1 MDKTKISFIA
11 ENDWANVLTEYSHCL
26 NKHSEDIET
35 KSICLNKHPLNY
47 NIQHDYDLSIC
58 SPEQKQE
65 ARQFL
70 ENSDVI
76 IFGEEGAMPP
86 TNFKVLEIY
95 KQILGIDLL
104 NSNKKLIIW
113 HPGSHYRNNYNFY
126 NNHPLRDKI
135 YKHLYAID
143 LYRLSN
149 KEKND
154 FPLLPYQYFEFNYT
168 EFINNFKIKLEN
180 KPWTILHIPS
190 NSKKKGTKYFTSTI
204 DKLNLNP
211 LKFTYKV
218 FEGIPNPQALKEKEK
233 SVFYLDQFNEE
244 GSFGIASLESLFRSN
259 FTFSVLHN
267 IIESLHKLTGEYVTP
282 IVPLE
287 FDSNKLYDNL
297 TDYILNINEKELV
310 EYMENIG
317 IILEKWYNPNSVV
330 NNIKKIING

>member
-1 MDKTKISFIA
+1 MKISFIA
-11 ENDWANVLTEYSHCL
+11 KNDFANVLTEYAYCL
-26 NKHSEDIET
+26 NKHSEDIEA
-35 KSICLNKHPLNY
+35 KSICLHKHAFNY
-47 NIQHDYDLSIC
+47 SNQHDYNLLGCTYDQGL
-58 SPEQKQE
+58 EAQKFVFE
-65 ARQFL
+65 
-70 ENSDVI
+70 SDII
-76 IFGEEGAMPP
+76 IFGEEQKG
-86 TNFKVLEIY
+86 NYIILNQVKN
-95 KQILGIDLL
+95 ILGIDLL
-104 NSNKKLIIW
+104 NSSKKLIIW
-113 HPGSHYRNNYNFY
+113 HPGTTYRNNYNYY
-126 NNHPLRDKI
+126 NNHPLRSKI

-168 EFINNFKIKLEN
+168 KFIDNFKIKLEN

-190 NSKKKGTKYFTSTI
+190 NSKLKGTKYFTSTI
-204 DKLNLNP
+204 DKLNLDP

-218 FEGIPNPQALKEKEK
+218 FEGIPNPQTLKEKEK

-287 FDSNKLYDNL
+287 FDPNKLYNNL
-297 TDYILNINEKELV
+297 TDYILNIDEKELV
-310 EYMENIG
+310 EYMEKIG
-317 IILEKWYNPNSVV
+317 IILEKWYHPDNIV
-330 NNIKKIING
+330 NNIKKIINE